1 MPHLCFFSGSQVWS
15 FQWNQDNVT
24 CHCILFPFGSDQPS
38 RHDGLNSRV
47 FCLWSPY
54 VNLGYQPTTI
64 KSTSICR
71 GSDNKYME
79 LILVSTGSYLFWR
92 FFMVSVITTV
102 GIAQVVWQFSLQ
114 MLPYQFLLQG
124 HDKLSNSVL
133 WNSLN
138 DISRFNFL
146 MLLTIWLD
154 RATILRMRHS
164 CLWKETLMSSR
175 FWLLFAHFT
184 SYFCN
189 KKLSWDV

>member
-1 MPHLCFFSGSQVWS
+1 
-15 FQWNQDNVT
+15 
-24 CHCILFPFGSDQPS
+24 
-38 RHDGLNSRV
+38 
-47 FCLWSPY
+47 
-54 VNLGYQPTTI
+54 
-64 KSTSICR
+64 
-71 GSDNKYME
+71 ME
-79 LILVSTGSYLFWR
+79 LILVSTGSCLFWR
-92 FFMVSVITTV
+92 IFMVSVITTV
-102 GIAQVVWQFSLQ
+102 GIAQAVWQFSLQ

-154 RATILRMRHS
+154 RAKILRMRHS

-184 SYFCN
+184 SYFRN
-189 KKLSWDV
+189 KKLSWDIKTVEGLTLASWTCSTFLLASCHLLTRRSSSVVARFFGALVGFYSWIISSVVIYCSKF